1 MSTSTF
7 IDAKILVF
15 HFVSKGVAASE
26 KMAEMDAGRMRQ
38 HKAKIDSVAHSRGV
52 DPALLAGIVSRE
64 SRAGNQLQNG
74 WGDHGKAWG
83 LMQVDVTPNGGRHTP
98 RGGWDSEEHIS
109 QAADIL
115 VDSVKT
121 IERKFPH
128 WSKEEQLKGLFDR
141 FSRYFAHC
149 SYSMFN
155 SLHCFFP
162 FWMMSHF

>member
-1 MSTSTF
+1 MSYRDISNVPTTGASWQTGQG
-7 IDAKILVF
+7 DKLN
-15 HFVSKGVAASE
+15 SSGVAASE

-128 WSKEEQLKGLFDR
+128 WSKEEQLKGLFD
-141 FSRYFAHC
+141 
-149 SYSMFN
+149 
-155 SLHCFFP
+155 
-162 FWMMSHF
+162 